1 MGRLSGNR
9 KRNYEVPQMSL
20 EELIK
25 GKMQNAPAAQQP
37 LSTTLLLSQ
46 ITDRPS
52 GDTRTLN
59 QSHVEALSESIAAV
73 GLIQPIAIDNKGRLL
88 AGGHRREA
96 IYHLKESNPEAFDK
110 HFSAGIPIRR
120 YDFDATEDAEMALAI
135 EATENEKRRDYTPA
149 EVRELANRL
158 KAAGYQFQQGGQR
171 KGAKGVAPTLAIIV
185 GKSQRTIERYLS
197 QSDNPTDP
205 TDVGFVQQSPAVVRA
220 IQKLL
225 TCRDIPDDVS
235 RDAAKLLKKL
245 EQLINS

>member
-1 MGRLSGNR
+1 
-9 KRNYEVPQMSL
+9 MSL
-20 EELIK
+20 DELIK
-25 GKMQNAPAAQQP
+25 GKMQNPPVTQQS
-37 LSTTLLLSQ
+37 LSTTLLLSE

-52 GDTRTLN
+52 GDTRTLK

-73 GLIQPIAIDNKGRLL
+73 GLIQPIAVDNKGRLL
-88 AGGHRREA
+88 AGGHRRAA
-96 IYHLKESNPEAFDK
+96 IYHLKESNPEAFNK
-110 HFSAGIPIRR
+110 HFSVGIPIRQ
-120 YDFDATEDAEMALAI
+120 YDFDATQDAEMALAI

-158 KAAGYQFQQGGQR
+158 KAAGYQFQQGGQK

-197 QSDNPTDP
+197 KADNPTDP
-205 TDVGFVQQSPAVVRA
+205 THVGFIQQSLATARS

-225 TCRDIPDDVS
+225 DCKDIPDDVS

-245 EQLINS
+245 ERQTNS